1 MLARTFKS
9 VEIMVKFVKVVTA
22 ADDEDYDDDDDENE
36 CNPRDSVYF

>member
-9 VEIMVKFVKVVTA
+9 VEKMVKFVKVVTA
-22 ADDEDYDDDDDENE
+22 ADDDDDDDDDNE